1 VGEGQTV
8 YIQRILRLRAPPL
21 SVMLIISG
29 VTEKEDVFSTF
40 GTQDYSE
47 TVLSLPSS
55 LVHFTVVI
63 SDHL

>member
-1 VGEGQTV
+1 MGEGQTV

-47 TVLSLPSS
+47 TVLSLP
-55 LVHFTVVI
+55 FM
-63 SDHL
+63 